1 MLTLNEKT
9 ALVELLETIEKSLVQ
24 ARSAL
29 ARQNM
34 TIFWNNLK
42 ALHNT
47 TTKVK
52 NEVVDIALDH
62 LDSEAEQQGK
72 SPAAG
77 IPAVTKRKKA

>member
-62 LDSEAEQQGK
+62 LDSEAEQQ
-72 SPAAG
+72 
-77 IPAVTKRKKA
+77 

>member
-29 ARQNM
+29 DCCNM

-47 TTKVK
+47 TTKAK

-62 LDSEAEQQGK
+62 LDSEAEQEK
-72 SPAAG
+72 VPAA
-77 IPAVTKRKKA
+77 TKRKKA

>member
-9 ALVELLETIEKSLVQ
+9 ALVELLETIEKHLVQ

-29 ARQNM
+29 DCQNM

-47 TTKVK
+47 TTKAK

-62 LDSEAEQQGK
+62 MDLEAEQGK
-72 SPAAG
+72 V
-77 IPAVTKRKKA
+77 PAVAKRKKT